1 MAGNEKYYDTAK
13 MRNAANE
20 IRSQVTKYKNA
31 KQTVDTTIKQMQAYW
46 QDSVNQNFVRRYN
59 SSMEPTVEGI
69 RKLMEAYATFLDDS
83 AQQVDKWVAQGN
95 SSIN

>member
-69 RKLMEAYATFLDDS
+69 RKLMEAYATFLDDA